1 MICIFLHQVRA
12 LRKQLRKS
20 HDEVVTSRQRVG
32 ELQDEI
38 QRLSDTNLKLERVM
52 GKKRL
57 LERDQLTE
65 QVQRLTRE
73 LADRDKRID
82 VRVVPF
88 I

>member
-32 ELQDEI
+32 ELQDET

-82 VRVVPF
+82 VR
-88 I
+88 IE